1 MFGDAGDQSVHKEM
15 KQLHERKV
23 PIPVYPANISSGSR
37 SAALKYLMS
46 LKMKRGTS
54 IKGHGCDDR
63 QSQRS
68 HTSKEESI
76 FPTVSIESLILPV

>member
-1 MFGDAGDQSVHKEM
+1 MFGDAGDRSVHKEM

-23 PIPVYPANISSGSR
+23 PIPVDLAKLSSGSK
-37 SAALKYLMS
+37 SDALKYLMS
-46 LKMKRGTS
+46 LKMKRDAS
-54 IKGHGCDDR
+54 IKGHGCDNR